1 MQLKPQSLK
10 IIFSSPSGAGKT
22 TLAKALIK
30 SDDKIKL
37 SISVTTR
44 PKRKDE
50 VDVQDYYFISKS
62 EYDELLEKELLLE
75 SAEVFGYSY
84 GTFKKQ
90 TEDTLASGLDILYD
104 IDWQGALQLIEQDS
118 SIVSVFIL
126 PPSIEILEHRLRNRD
141 SDSEETMQRRLNEAK
156 LEISKCVFYDY
167 IIVNEDIEKSLTQI
181 QNIIAAERSKRV
193 NLTNLKQLLGELND

>member
-10 IIFSSPSGAGKT
+10 IIFSSPSGTGKT

-50 VDVQDYYFISKS
+50 VDGQDYYFISKS

-90 TEDTLASGLDILYD
+90 TEDTLASEFDILYD
-104 IDWQGALQLIEQDS
+104 IDWQGALQLIKEDS
-118 SIVSVFIL
+118 SIVSIFIL

-141 SDSEETMQRRLNEAK
+141 SDSEETMQRRLSEAK

-181 QNIIAAERSKRV
+181 KNIITAERSKRV
-193 NLTNLKQLLGELND
+193 NLTNLQPFLGKFND